1 MKFGIHKVVLLILF
15 ASLLLFAKSE
25 RADAQEETPDLHML
39 LNLDLFGAQQTSAP
53 AESSEGGNEPE
64 PPSMLDQIRTLNA
77 MGYLNQSG
85 PPPLTPASNDGS
97 SQGPPDGG
105 EAPQL

>member
-1 MKFGIHKVVLLILF
+1 MKFGIHKVVLVLLF
-15 ASLLLFAKSE
+15 ASMLLFAKSQ
-25 RADAQEETPDLHML
+25 RVDAQEETPDLHML
-39 LNLDLFGAQQTSAP
+39 LNLDLFGARPSSSAEP
-53 AESSEGGNEPE
+53 SAGGNEPE
-64 PPSMLDQIRTLNA
+64 TPSMLDQIRTLNA

-85 PPPLTPASNDGS
+85 QAPLTPASNDGS